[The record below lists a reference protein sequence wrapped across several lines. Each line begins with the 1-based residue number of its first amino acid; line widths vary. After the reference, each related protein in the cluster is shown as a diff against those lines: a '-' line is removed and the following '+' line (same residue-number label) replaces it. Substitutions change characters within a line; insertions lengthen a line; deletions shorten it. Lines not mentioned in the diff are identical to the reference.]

1 MATTTIGKH
10 VNAPRSAVYR
20 LLVDAEAVRT
30 WQVPTGMSSEVHEFD
45 PREGGRFRISLTYDD
60 ATGTGKT
67 TAQTDTHHGRF
78 ITLVPDEQVVQIV
91 EFETDD
97 PAMGGEMIIALSLAD
112 ADDGG
117 TDIIAIHENLPAGV
131 DPEQNELGW
140 RLSLAKLAALAETG
154 RVP

>member
-1 MATTTIGKH
+1 MATTLIGKH

-20 LLVDAEAVRT
+20 LLVDAEAVQT

-45 PREGGRFRISLTYDD
+45 AREGGRFRISLTYDD
-60 ATGTGKT
+60 PTRTGKT

-78 ITLVPDEQVVQIV
+78 VTLIPGEQVVQIV

-97 PAMGGEMIIALSLAD
+97 PAMGGQMTIAISLAD
-112 ADDGG
+112 AEDGG
-117 TDIIAIHENLPAGV
+117 TDLTAIHENLPSGL